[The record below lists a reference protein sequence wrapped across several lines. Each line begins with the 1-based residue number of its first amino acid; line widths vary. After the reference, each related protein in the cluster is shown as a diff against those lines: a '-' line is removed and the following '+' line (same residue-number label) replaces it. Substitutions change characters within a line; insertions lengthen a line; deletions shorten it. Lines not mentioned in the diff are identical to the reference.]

1 MLGLIL
7 IIWFP
12 FKRIMSWYSY
22 FFGIQVNIHC
32 LAFNFN
38 KSIMSCWIL
47 SFVTACTTIIII
59 WFRIHQS
66 IFMIKKCV
74 TDIMGSV
81 DEYRVKTWAKLYGF
95 CSEMYSLSLVW
106 SFIVWI
112 LRFPSGHCP
121 IVSILSFIKYFLLD
135 LDW

>member
-12 FKRIMSWYSY
+12 SKRIIHI
-22 FFGIQVNIHC
+22 FLTIQVNIHC
-32 LAFNFN
+32 IAFNFN

-81 DEYRVKTWAKLYGF
+81 DEYQVKTLAKLYGF
-95 CSEMYSLSLVW
+95 CSEIYSLSLVW
-106 SFIVWI
+106 SFAYCI
-112 LRFPSGHCP
+112 LRFPSGYP
-121 IVSILSFIKYFLLD
+121 YQILSNIFCRIWIDKCK
-135 LDW
+135 W